1 MQGARNTAKKPHT
14 TTRTRLANIRTRVA
28 NAFRQAVTRLW
39 AEIRTPR
46 FIGASAV
53 ALVWLI
59 VLCGFGLAVGSGRQN
74 TLADQD
80 FEPFQLPTAQDTQ
93 VILPTEL
100 GGTLES
106 AAGFEGYPYTSGGVG
121 RHWFNLFLPAN
132 HAPGLTIDTP
142 VGLENIRL
150 LAQDGSL
157 LCAPDVQLKLTTDP
171 SSVGVKA
178 DLNLSQQS
186 TRYWMPSATGYR
198 LEVRWDQ
205 RFQICPYEQPASVLA
220 DVVQRQTTSTEA
232 RRLEL
237 NDEPHKLQ
245 AGSSSMTAKPGALP
259 WEWWV
264 EIANSGQQRWQ
275 FSAAVPPA
283 HQGWSTK
290 RYPSS
295 SFWDTAHNQPRP
307 DPIAESYQLRFNA
320 AAPAELPVT
329 LLHTEEV
336 RVADVRFSTER
347 DQRTRSSIPPTWH
360 LPLQHTDTD
369 LTLDLPMHAQ
379 DLEYHELFLPIAMS
393 YACELQAV
401 GADLPLQW
409 RPVERLFV
417 YSLGRYDEDMKDY
430 QQRLS
435 AKPYSGYAKLPEE
448 YLGRVRWEL
457 QSTDGKQRF
466 FHDLEVTSELRC
478 PAEVTWQPLTYQQ
491 SELPWLVPLEA
502 LPGASVDPAQPA
514 REFFGRFRFLD
525 ANGEALMP
533 MARAADLA
541 DPALESFI
549 FPEDQLKFHGEVT
562 RIEQLQVDD
571 STARS
576 QHWTYRFMSLEAY

>member
-1 MQGARNTAKKPHT
+1 MQEARNTEVGPSPT
-14 TTRTRLANIRTRVA
+14 IRARVA
-28 NAFRQAVTRLW
+28 SAFRQTGTRLW
-39 AEIRTPR
+39 AESRTPR
-46 FIGASAV
+46 FIGASAA
-53 ALVWLI
+53 ALVWLT
-59 VLCGFGLAVGSGRQN
+59 VLYGFGLAVGSGRQN
-74 TLADQD
+74 TLSDQD

-100 GGTLES
+100 GGTLEP
-106 AAGFEGYPYTSGGVG
+106 AAGFEGYPYTSGGDG
-121 RHWFNLFLPAN
+121 RYWFNLLLPAN
-132 HAPGLTIDTP
+132 DVPGLTVDTP
-142 VGLENIRL
+142 VGLENLRL
-150 LAQDGSL
+150 FAQDGSL
-157 LCAPDVQLKLTTDP
+157 LCAPEVQLQLSADP

-178 DLNLSQQS
+178 DLDLSQQS

-205 RFQICPYEQPASVLA
+205 RFQSCPYEQPASVLA
-220 DVVQRQTTSTEA
+220 DVVQRQTTSTEP
-232 RRLEL
+232 RQLEL
-237 NDEPHKLQ
+237 TDEPHKLQ

-275 FSAAVPPA
+275 FTAVEPPA
-283 HQGWSTK
+283 HQGWRTK

-295 SFWDTAHNQPRP
+295 SFWDTARNQPRP

-347 DQRTRSSIPPTWH
+347 DQRTRASIPPTWH

-379 DLEYHELFLPIAMS
+379 DLEYHELFLPVTMS
-393 YACELQAV
+393 DTCELQVV

-417 YSLGRYDEDMKDY
+417 YSIGRYDEDVEDY
-430 QQRLS
+430 QQRRLS
-435 AKPYSGYAKLPEE
+435 AKSYSRYAELPEE

-457 QSTDGKQRF
+457 QSTDGEQRF
-466 FHDLEVTSELRC
+466 FHDLEATSELRC

-533 MARAADLA
+533 MARAADLK
-541 DPALESFI
+541 DPALESFV

-562 RIEQLQVDD
+562 HIEQLQVDD
-571 STARS
+571 PRERS
-576 QHWTYRFMSLEAY
+576 QRWTYRFMPLEIY

>member
-1 MQGARNTAKKPHT
+1 MQGARNTATEPRT
-14 TTRTRLANIRTRVA
+14 TTRTRLANIRARVA
-28 NAFRQAVTRLW
+28 NTFRQTVTRLC

-53 ALVWLI
+53 ALVWLS
-59 VLCGFGLAVGSGRQN
+59 VLFGFGLFIAHGRQN
-74 TLADQD
+74 TLSDQK

-100 GGTLES
+100 GGTLEP
-106 AAGFEGYPYTSGGVG
+106 AAGFEGYPHTRSDG
-121 RHWFNLFLPAN
+121 RYWFNLLLPAN
-132 HAPGLTIDTP
+132 DVPGLTVDAP

-157 LCAPDVQLKLTTDP
+157 LCAPEVQLKLSADP
-171 SSVGVKA
+171 SGVGVKA
-178 DLNLSQQS
+178 DLELSQQS
-186 TRYWMPSATGYR
+186 TSYWMPSVAGYR

-205 RFQICPYEQPASVLA
+205 RFQGCPYEQPASVLA
-220 DVVQRQTTSTEA
+220 DVVQRQTTSTEP
-232 RRLEL
+232 RQLEL
-237 NDEPHKLQ
+237 TAAPSKLQ

-259 WEWWV
+259 GEWWV

-275 FSAAVPPA
+275 FAAAEPPA

-295 SFWDTAHNQPRP
+295 SFWDTARNQPRL

-320 AAPAELPVT
+320 AVPAELPVM

-347 DQRTRSSIPPTWH
+347 DQRTRASIPPTWH

-379 DLEYHELFLPIAMS
+379 GLEYHELFLPITMS
-393 YACELQAV
+393 YTCELEVV

-409 RPVERLFV
+409 HPVESRFV
-417 YSLGRYDEDMKDY
+417 YSADRYEDIEDY
-430 QQRLS
+430 RQRLS
-435 AKPYSGYAKLPEE
+435 AKPYSRYAKLPEE

-457 QSTDGKQRF
+457 QSTDGEQRF

-478 PAEVTWQPLTYQQ
+478 PAGVTWQSLTYQQ

-502 LPGASVDPAQPA
+502 LPGTSVDPAQPA

-525 ANGEALMP
+525 ANGQALMP

-541 DPALESFI
+541 DPALESFV

-562 RIEQLQVDD
+562 RIEHLQIDD

-576 QHWTYRFMSLEAY
+576 QRWTYRFMSLEAY

>member
-1 MQGARNTAKKPHT
+1 MQGARNTAKEPRT
-14 TTRTRLANIRTRVA
+14 TTRTRLANIRTCVA
-28 NAFRQAVTRLW
+28 NAFRQTVTRLC
-39 AEIRTPR
+39 AEIRTLR
-46 FIGASAV
+46 FIGATAG
-53 ALVWLI
+53 ALVWLS
-59 VLCGFGLAVGSGRQN
+59 VLFGFGLSISDGRQN
-74 TLADQD
+74 TLSEQN
-80 FEPFQLPTAQDTQ
+80 FEPFQLPTALDAQ

-106 AAGFEGYPYTSGGVG
+106 AAGFEGYPYTRSDG
-121 RHWFNLFLPAN
+121 RYWFNLLLPAN
-132 HAPGLTIDTP
+132 NVPGLTVDAP

-157 LCAPDVQLKLTTDP
+157 LCAPEVQLKLSADP

-178 DLNLSQQS
+178 DLGLSQQS
-186 TRYWMPSATGYR
+186 TRYWMPSVAGYR
-198 LEVRWDQ
+198 LEVRWDR
-205 RFQICPYEQPASVLA
+205 RFQGCPYEQPASVLA
-220 DVVQRQTTSTEA
+220 DVVQRQTTSTEPHQ
-232 RRLEL
+232 LEL
-237 NDEPHKLQ
+237 TAAPSKLQ

-259 WEWWV
+259 GEWWI
-264 EIANSGQQRWQ
+264 EIANSGQQHWQ
-275 FSAAVPPA
+275 FAAAEPPV
-283 HQGWSTK
+283 HQGWRTT

-295 SFWDTAHNQPRP
+295 SFWDTARNQPRP
-307 DPIAESYQLRFNA
+307 EPVAESYQLRFAA
-320 AAPAELPVT
+320 AAPAELPVM

-336 RVADVRFSTER
+336 RIADVRFSTER
-347 DQRTRSSIPPTWH
+347 DQRTKPSIPPTWR

-379 DLEYHELFLPIAMS
+379 DLEYHELFLPITMS
-393 YACELQAV
+393 HTCELQV
-401 GADLPLQW
+401 VEGDLPLQW

-417 YSLGRYDEDMKDY
+417 YSLSRYDGDMEDY

-457 QSTDGKQRF
+457 QSTDGERRF

-502 LPGASVDPAQPA
+502 LPGPSVDPAQPA

-533 MARAADLA
+533 MARAADLT
-541 DPALESFI
+541 DPALESFVL
-549 FPEDQLKFHGEVT
+549 PEGQLKFHGEVM
-562 RIEQLQVDD
+562 RIEQLQIDD
-571 STARS
+571 PTARS
-576 QHWTYRFMSLEAY
+576 QRWTYRFMSLETY

>member
-1 MQGARNTAKKPHT
+1 MQGARNTAKEPRT

-28 NAFRQAVTRLW
+28 NAFRQTVTRLC

-46 FIGASAV
+46 FIGASVV
-53 ALVWLI
+53 ALVWLV

-80 FEPFQLPTAQDTQ
+80 FEPFQLPTAQDAQ

-100 GGTLES
+100 GGTLEP
-106 AAGFEGYPYTSGGVG
+106 AAGFEGYPYTRSEG

-132 HAPGLTIDTP
+132 HVPGLTVDAP

-157 LCAPDVQLKLTTDP
+157 LCAPEVELKLSADP
-171 SSVGVKA
+171 SSIGIKA
-178 DLNLSQQS
+178 DLDLSQQS
-186 TRYWMPSATGYR
+186 TNYWRPSVAGYR
-198 LEVRWDQ
+198 LKVRWDR
-205 RFQICPYEQPASVLA
+205 RFQGCPYEQPASVLA
-220 DVVQRQTTSTEA
+220 DVAQRQTTATEPHQ
-232 RRLEL
+232 LEL
-237 NDEPHKLQ
+237 TAAPSKLQ

-259 WEWWV
+259 GEWWV
-264 EIANSGQQRWQ
+264 EIVNSGQQRWQ
-275 FSAAVPPA
+275 FAVAEPPA
-283 HQGWSTK
+283 HQGWSIKPRTL
-290 RYPSS
+290 PS
-295 SFWDTAHNQPRP
+295 PG
-307 DPIAESYQLRFNA
+307 PITENYQLRFNA
-320 AAPAELPVT
+320 AAPAELPIT
-329 LLHTEEV
+329 LLHTEEE
-336 RVADVRFSTER
+336 RIADVRFSTER

-360 LPLQHTDTD
+360 LPLRHTDTD

-379 DLEYHELFLPIAMS
+379 GREYHELFLPIAMS
-393 YACELQAV
+393 YACELQVV

-417 YSLGRYDEDMKDY
+417 YSSARYEDFEDY
-430 QQRLS
+430 QQRRLS
-435 AKPYSGYAKLPEE
+435 AEPYSRYAQLPEE

-457 QSTDGKQRF
+457 QSTDGEQRF

-478 PAEVTWQPLTYQQ
+478 PAGVTWQPLTYQQ

-502 LPGASVDPAQPA
+502 MPEPSVDLAQPA

-533 MARAADLA
+533 MARAADLT
-541 DPALESFI
+541 DPALESFV
-549 FPEDQLKFHGEVT
+549 FPEGQLKFHGEVA
-562 RIEQLQVDD
+562 RIEQLQIDD
-571 STARS
+571 STAHS
-576 QHWTYRFMSLEAY
+576 QRWTYRFMSLEAY